1 MKSMRILMAAL
12 LSVGVLCVA
21 TSFAEEDESKGK
33 GKGKHGKR
41 GEEMKER
48 AEKHFTETDADGS
61 GEISLA
67 EFKVMIEAK
76 HEAMKEKLGD
86 KYDPERAAKRP
97 AAEEIF
103 KKIDADEDGNLTR
116 EEMRAAHSKRGRH
129 GKGRGKGKGEEG
141 KGKGPGKGGC
151 RGCAKKAEKSKDS
164 DE

>member
-1 MKSMRILMAAL
+1 MKSVRILMAAL

-21 TSFAEEDESKGK
+21 TSFAEEDEGK

-67 EFKVMIEAK
+67 EFKVMLEAK
-76 HEAMKEKLGD
+76 HEVMKEKLGD

-97 AAEEIF
+97 SAEEIF
-103 KKIDADEDGNLTR
+103 KKIDADENGGLSK
-116 EEMRAAHSKRGRH
+116 EEMHKAHKARGRRGKGH
-129 GKGRGKGKGEEG
+129 GKGEG
-141 KGKGPGKGGC
+141 RGKGPGKGGC
-151 RGCAKKAEKSKDS
+151 PNCTKKTEKAEDS